1 MDEPHFAVLL
11 KAMQGLADFVES
23 KGKLGVADLDD
34 AEEQLKR
41 EVMTEVMQA
50 AGILAGRPAGKA
62 LFRELIT
69 SREAIG

>member
-11 KAMQGLADFVES
+11 KAMRGLADFVES
-23 KGKLGVADLDD
+23 KGKLGV
-34 AEEQLKR
+34 
-41 EVMTEVMQA
+41 TEVMQA
-50 AGILAGRPAGKA
+50 AGILAGRPTGKA